1 MATRKRKQTRKK
13 QNKNRDSTNQGSKL
27 PFEMVYL
34 KKKKCY
40 TVRRKRK
47 DKNGYRK
54 VYAKC
59 STEENANKQ
68 MRLLSA
74 IIYNPNFK
82 RRNTNN

>member
-13 QNKNRDSTNQGSKL
+13 QKRKESLRQGSKL

-40 TVRRKRK
+40 TVRRKKK

-59 STEENANKQ
+59 STEENAKKQ

-74 IIYNPNFK
+74 IIYNPKFK
-82 RRNTNN
+82 RRNPNN